1 MFRKS
6 AMCHSGIYRR
16 LLMGVLA
23 PMLTLGGV
31 AVYAAGNV
39 ANVAKQGVSVVG
51 NQVFID
57 GVEVEPGVERYTS
70 PTTGDVYRIQRREGS
85 VAVVLE
91 QSGGKQGGT
100 TRIESYASGRSATVN
115 AGQVVITTGQ

>member
-1 MFRKS
+1 MFRKTEIRHGS
-6 AMCHSGIYRR
+6 AYRE

-23 PMLTLGGV
+23 SMLTLGG
-31 AVYAAGNV
+31 ATVYAAGNI

-51 NQVFID
+51 SQVFID

-70 PTTGDVYRIQRREGS
+70 PTTGDVYRIQRRGES

-91 QSGGKQGGT
+91 RSGGKQGGT
-100 TRIESYASGRSATVN
+100 TRIESHASGRGATVN